1 MESEVSQKD
10 CKGNISSLHQAMK
23 QKTGD
28 ASGREA
34 ALPARIKRAKEKKW
48 MT

>member
-1 MESEVSQKD
+1 
-10 CKGNISSLHQAMK
+10 MK

-34 ALPARIKRAKEKKW
+34 ALPERIKRAKEKK
-48 MT
+48 